1 MTGIDERGFAYTLD
15 ALLAL
20 IPVFIVIFGVS
31 NLAVSPESHNHIYF
45 SQKAQDTMD
54 LMTQYREGGG
64 MSVLET
70 LSTTLKSGNN
80 SKLCVDKAGEIASNF
95 LDKNMP
101 GQEYLLTEENQ
112 LNGEILAGALELKNA
127 ENVATASRNCGN
139 YTYRIYVR

>member
-31 NLAVSPESHNHIYF
+31 NLTVSPESHNHIYS

-64 MSVLET
+64 LSVLET
-70 LSTTLKSGNN
+70 LSATLKSGNN
-80 SKLCVDKAGEIASNF
+80 SKLCVDKAGKIASDF
-95 LDKNMP
+95 LDKNLP
-101 GQEYLLTEENQ
+101 GREYLLTEENQ
-112 LNGEILAGALELKNA
+112 LNGEILAGDLELKNA

-139 YTYRIYVR
+139 YTYCIYVK